1 MLRPTALVIA
11 SPKQFAAWEAA
22 LRAHGLEPVHAG
34 AKAAPSGPREP
45 PSVVVV
51 SEKLP
56 FAGALRVTRDLR
68 KDPATR
74 ELPVLLV
81 GVRPFTIHQRLRLG
95 SAAPDA
101 TVPQGASP
109 EEIAA
114 AAAEALRKGKLPPVE
129 LTPAQKAGMKYSR
142 IGTLLMVFGV
152 IFSFPSLGTSTQ
164 ESGKAWYM
172 LLIPLGGLVSDF
184 ATGRV
189 DGRRRPLSWQG
200 WAAVVL
206 LVGMAIGLAVWP
218 AFFRWA
224 GR

>member
-1 MLRPTALVIA
+1 MPRPTALVVA
-11 SPKQFAAWEAA
+11 RPKEFAAWEEA
-22 LRAHGLEPVHAG
+22 LRSHGLDPVHAAAKDARSG
-34 AKAAPSGPREP
+34 AHAP

-56 FAGALRVTRDLR
+56 FAGALRATRDLR

-95 SAAPDA
+95 ASAPDA
-101 TVPQGASP
+101 TAPPGASAD
-109 EEIAA
+109 EIAT
-114 AAAEALRKGKLPPVE
+114 AAEEARLKGKLPPVE
-129 LTPAQKAGMKYSR
+129 LTTEQKAGMKYAR

-152 IFSFPSLGTSTQ
+152 IFSFPSLGAPS
-164 ESGKAWYM
+164 SPGKAWWI
-172 LLIPLGGLVSDF
+172 LLIPLGGLVSDY

-189 DGRRRPLSWQG
+189 DGRRRWLSWQG
-200 WAAVVL
+200 WAAVGL
-206 LVGMAIGLAVWP
+206 LAAMAIGLMVWP